1 MRSMLEGVRVIDFT
15 ANIAGPAATTFLAD
29 MGAEVIKVEKPG
41 IGDDARLFPPY
52 VNGFSA
58 PFIVM
63 NRAKKGVVIDIKKP
77 EGAELFKEL
86 VAVADVLVEN

>member
-41 IGDDARLFPPY
+41 IGDDARLFPVRERLFRTVY
-52 VNGFSA
+52 RHEQGE
-58 PFIVM
+58 
-63 NRAKKGVVIDIKKP
+63 
-77 EGAELFKEL
+77 EGRCYRY
-86 VAVADVLVEN
+86 